1 MKKLLEITDL
11 KKSFGNGDNKLN
23 VLNGISLN
31 VNEGDFITIMG
42 SSGSG
47 KTTLLNCISTIDQPT
62 EGEIYLQNNSLINSN
77 ENTLSKY
84 RLDYISF
91 IFQNYN
97 LIDTLTVYENIVLPL
112 QLKKVNVNKSEN
124 RVFQVMKD
132 LEIFDLKNKFPNE
145 ISGGQQQRVAAARA
159 IISNAKILIAD
170 EPTGALDSLNSQKMM
185 ELLTRLNHQIS
196 LTILMVTHDPLVAKY
211 SDKVLMIKDGR
222 ICGIIERQNLESDED
237 YVNSIINHQKKL
249 ISRVGDVNV

>member
-1 MKKLLEITDL
+1 MNKLLEIIDL
-11 KKSFGNGDNKLN
+11 KKSFESNNNRLD
-23 VLNGISLN
+23 VLKGISFD
-31 VNEGDFITIMG
+31 VYEGDFITIMG

-62 EGEIYLQNNSLINSN
+62 EGGIYLQKKSLV
-77 ENTLSKY
+77 NTNQNILSKY

-112 QLKKVNVNKSEN
+112 QLKKVNLKESMK
-124 RVFQVMKD
+124 RICQVMD
-132 LEIFDLKNKFPNE
+132 ELEILNLKNKFPSE

-170 EPTGALDSLNSQKMM
+170 EPTGALDSLNSQKLM
-185 ELLTRLNHQIS
+185 ELLSNLNHQIS

-211 SDKVLMIKDGR
+211 SDKILMIKDGR
-222 ICGIIERQNLESDED
+222 ICGVIERQKDESDAD
-237 YVNSIINHQKKL
+237 YVNRIINSQKKL
-249 ISRVGDVNV
+249 VEQVM